1 LKIYPKKIHP
11 RIHPFAIFP
20 VLPNDRKMTEKN
32 PGTEL
37 DRRARIIKTA
47 SITALLGNTLLA
59 ALKIFAGLWTG
70 SLAVLGDGI
79 DSSVDVLIALM
90 ALVVARI
97 ISRPADREH
106 PWGHGRAE
114 TVATALLSCILFF
127 AGAQLILNSGA
138 DLVFGKAREV
148 PSAPAL
154 LVTLVS
160 IAGKLALAWSQY
172 LFGKKAAS
180 AMLRANAKNMTADV
194 ILSGGVLLGVG
205 LSRFFHTGVF
215 DSAFAVLV
223 GLWVIKSAVGIFIEA
238 NMELMDGGS
247 GPEPY
252 RLVFEAVHSV
262 AGAGHPHRTRMR
274 RIAGLWDIDID
285 IEVAPDLTVS
295 EAHAIATRVEGAIKE
310 RVEGVYDIMVHVEP
324 SGTDQGHKKEGY
336 GLSEDAFQKATTAG
350 KDRPAGVFI
359 RDRK

>member
-1 LKIYPKKIHP
+1 
-11 RIHPFAIFP
+11 
-20 VLPNDRKMTEKN
+20 MTEKN

-37 DRRARIIKTA
+37 CRKARIIKSA

-59 ALKIFAGLWTG
+59 ALKIVTGLRAG
-70 SLAVLGDGI
+70 SMAVLGDGI
-79 DSSVDVLIALM
+79 DSAVDVLICLM
-90 ALVVARI
+90 TLAVSGI

-114 TVATALLSCILFF
+114 TVATALLSCTLFF

-148 PSAPAL
+148 PSALAL
-154 LVTLVS
+154 VITAVS

-172 LFGKKAAS
+172 LFGKKAGS
-180 AMLRANAKNMTADV
+180 PMLRANAKNMSADV
-194 ILSGGVLLGVG
+194 ILSGGVLIGVG
-205 LSRFFHTGVF
+205 LSRIFNIGAI

-223 GLWVIKSAVGIFIEA
+223 GLWVIKSAVGIFIEV
-238 NMELMDGGS
+238 NMELMDGSSGS
-247 GPEPY
+247 EPY
-252 RLVFEAVHSV
+252 RLVFEAVHAV
-262 AGAGHPHRTRMR
+262 AGAGNPHRTRMR

-285 IEVAPDLTVS
+285 IEVAPELTIS

-324 SGTDQGHKKEGY
+324 AAPDQGHEKEGY
-336 GLSEDAFQKATTAG
+336 GLSEEEFRG
-350 KDRPAGVFI
+350 
-359 RDRK
+359 